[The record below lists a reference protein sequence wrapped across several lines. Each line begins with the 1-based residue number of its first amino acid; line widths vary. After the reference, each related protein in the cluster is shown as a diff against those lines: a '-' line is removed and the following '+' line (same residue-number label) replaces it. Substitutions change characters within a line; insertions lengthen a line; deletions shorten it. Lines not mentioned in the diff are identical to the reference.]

1 MCIKRRS
8 RNPDHFAN
16 FCWRNISSPFAEHSL
31 QNFIYF
37 LFTAQEARIISI
49 ERGLC
54 NKNPRL
60 PPEKVLGPQTEVFYI
75 KLHPILS
82 LYHRLH
88 QKSIEN
94 CSFMQKISK
103 IVIIIVKY
111 WRIFDEPRPNL
122 PALPQSFFGGRK

>member
-16 FCWRNISSPFAEHSL
+16 ICWRNISSFAEHSL
-31 QNFIYF
+31 QNFTYF

-75 KLHPILS
+75 KLHPIPS

-88 QKSIEN
+88 QKSIDFSN
-94 CSFMQKISK
+94 FHHFVRKTD
-103 IVIIIVKY
+103 
-111 WRIFDEPRPNL
+111 FDEC
-122 PALPQSFFGGRK
+122 GIIRKSILRRE